1 MTHGLTPSGDI
12 LLSRANLTA
21 AKRELDSFR
30 AELADAAVEHIII
43 ARLERL
49 IASATVVE
57 VDVTD
62 DGVAGLGSVV
72 EVARDHRGREVDYEL
87 VGRLSESPERAQVTP
102 ASPVGERLMGAR
114 GGDVVSVPMPDGRA
128 RTLTVVAVRRGR

>member
-12 LLSRANLTA
+12 LLSRADLTA

-30 AELADAAVEHIII
+30 AELADAAVERIMI

-72 EVARDHRGREVDYEL
+72 RVRDHRGREVDYEL

-114 GGDVVSVPMPDGRA
+114 GGDVVSVALPDGRA